1 MANSYYHAF
10 VPGFNWWYLVA
21 PVLIIASF
29 LLGRRQYYLS
39 HNLRLMRRFGAGMF
53 TVVSAVSGVI
63 FGAMLFAESM
73 DGIVQ
78 WFDNGLAY
86 NDSPVWSLIF
96 AAFGVVV
103 LVVIY
108 AFVVYA
114 VGYLAGEYKR
124 DALLRKKCAIKARRR
139 KNAERIR
146 NVQNSQNIQG
156 ARAGW

>member
-29 LLGRRQYYLS
+29 LLGRRRYYLAR
-39 HNLRLMRRFGAGMF
+39 NLRLMSRFGKRLF
-53 TVVSAVSGVI
+53 LVVAVVSGVI
-63 FGAMLFAESM
+63 FGTMLVVESM

-78 WFDNGLAY
+78 WFDNHLAY
-86 NDSPVWSLIF
+86 DDSPVWSLIF

-103 LVVIY
+103 VAAVF
-108 AFVVYA
+108 AGVVYL
-114 VGYLAGEYKR
+114 VGRLASEHKR
-124 DALLRKKCAIKARRR
+124 DTLLRKKCAIKARRQ
-139 KNAERIR
+139 KNAERAR

-156 ARAGW
+156 ARASW